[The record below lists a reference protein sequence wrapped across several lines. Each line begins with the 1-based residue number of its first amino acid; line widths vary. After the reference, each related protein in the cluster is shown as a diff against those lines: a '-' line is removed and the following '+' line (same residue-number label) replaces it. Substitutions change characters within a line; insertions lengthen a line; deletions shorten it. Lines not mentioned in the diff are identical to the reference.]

1 MAVCIW
7 SMEDVRTDQMWICS
21 EDKVSGCTERFNVK
35 YERKRSQESM
45 DPWFLN
51 QETGR
56 MCVNFSEMGKT
67 VGRRNLGGRISIQFW
82 T

>member
-45 DPWFLN
+45 DPWFLFHL
-51 QETGR
+51 T
-56 MCVNFSEMGKT
+56 VFIFSVKCEMGIPWQSS
-67 VGRRNLGGRISIQFW
+67 G
-82 T
+82 